1 MKFTTKEDIDCPI
14 AHVFAQAADFAGF
27 ERQAMRRG
35 AEVRKRDQLAQP
47 GLGSAWDIAFKFRNR
62 DRNLK
67 AEVTSWDPP
76 NGYSV
81 TSATSGIDGAVVIE
95 LVALSVA
102 RTRLTVSIDLEP
114 RTLGARLLVQSL
126 KLARGTL
133 QRRFELRVADYASEI
148 TARFGRP

>member
-1 MKFTTKEDIDCPI
+1 M
-14 AHVFAQAADFAGF
+14 
-27 ERQAMRRG
+27 
-35 AEVRKRDQLAQP
+35 
-47 GLGSAWDIAFKFRNR
+47 
-62 DRNLK
+62 
-67 AEVTSWDPP
+67 
-76 NGYSV
+76 